1 MSIDRA
7 LRILSLSLPLACIQ
21 IAGAQIAD
29 AQSLVYQE
37 SFQAASSPAAGGS
50 DPVRVRWCLDGARID
65 HAAPGDF
72 ATGALRMDGASID
85 PLLHVFVGE
94 AGCHTVRLRY
104 RYVQLEHADARLEF
118 AQSNTPRPNCIIS
131 TPWHAASMDRVGS
144 SGGEVDVSIAL
155 DSHQGAY
162 FRFDHGSNQNA
173 LWIDDLTI
181 EVSGCPSV
189 HPIEESCTRQLRGLE
204 LLFDTPLEEG
214 VRPAGIAEW
223 SDASIAP
230 HELCG
235 NELAGVLSFGQSA
248 RAPYATTHCIDTTGL
263 SSAHLSIAF
272 TKPLGLHG
280 PSIEASI
287 QGGPFAEIWRAE
299 AYPVLPDQNGRCF
312 WDALDLGQAGLLM
325 DNSLRLRLVGAAGV
339 EGLAFDRIAL
349 TAGAPPTAHVL
360 RGLPQIME
368 PGSNRRKLVLV
379 SHGTPLLGQTMSFH
393 VRGLAPG
400 TSRPLLGA
408 SLARAELP
416 MNGGVLLIDP
426 FPGML
431 VLIDDMALTGNGTE
445 ALWPSGNQNLVPS
458 LQAFAGR
465 SLYLQALATDT
476 ATSALS
482 FSNGLEVIFG
492 AGR

>member
-1 MSIDRA
+1 MLRI
-7 LRILSLSLPLACIQ
+7 RILSLSLPLVCMEV
-21 IAGAQIAD
+21 AG

-37 SFQAASSPAAGGS
+37 SFQAPSSPAPGGS
-50 DPVRVRWCLDGARID
+50 DPVRVRWCLDGAHVD

-72 ATGALRMDGASID
+72 AGGALRMDGASID

-94 AGCHTVRLRY
+94 AGCHTVRLRF

-118 AQSNTPRPNCIIS
+118 ALSDTPRPNCIIS
-131 TPWHAASMDRVGS
+131 TPWRATSMNWVGA

-155 DSHQGAY
+155 DAHQGAY
-162 FRFDHGSNQNA
+162 FRFDHGSNQNP

-181 EVSGCPSV
+181 EVAGCASV
-189 HPIEESCTRQLRGLE
+189 HSIEESCSRKLRGLE

-223 SDASIAP
+223 SDASVAP
-230 HELCG
+230 HELCS
-235 NELAGVLSFGQSA
+235 NELAGVLSFAESA
-248 RAPYATTHCIDTTGL
+248 RPPYATTHCIDTTGL
-263 SSAHLSIAF
+263 SSAHLSIAY
-272 TKPLGLHG
+272 TKPLGLNG

-287 QGGPFAEIWRAE
+287 QGGDFAEIWRAE

-325 DNSLRLRLVGAAGV
+325 DDSLRLRLVGAAGV
-339 EGLAFDRIAL
+339 EGLAFDRVAL
-349 TAGAPPTAHVL
+349 TSGAPPTAHVL
-360 RGLPQIME
+360 RVLPQVME
-368 PGSNRRKLVLV
+368 PGFAKRKLELV
-379 SHGTPLLGQTMSFH
+379 SHGTPLLGQTMSFYL
-393 VRGLAPG
+393 RGLTPG
-400 TSRPLLGA
+400 AGRPLLGA

-416 MNGGVLLIDP
+416 MSGGVLLIDP

-431 VLIDDMALTGNGTE
+431 VLIDDMAPTGNGTE
-445 ALWPSGNQNLVPS
+445 ARWPSGGQNLVPS

-465 SLYLQALATDT
+465 SLYLQALAADPV
-476 ATSALS
+476 TSALS